1 MVCGVNRPRG
11 EIGMTEKETK
21 KRPRST
27 LNDILAVVR
36 LHYQQNYPGSDTDID
51 DSNVLNQVSD
61 ICRRNVE
68 LEFRIKS
75 IRKLVE
81 EG

>member
-1 MVCGVNRPRG
+1 
-11 EIGMTEKETK
+11 MTEKETK

-36 LHYQQNYPGSDTDID
+36 LHYQQNFPGFNSPID

-68 LEFRIKS
+68 LELLNKS
-75 IRKLVE
+75 IRKLLE
-81 EG
+81 MD